1 MDIKNII
8 DKFISFKN
16 SFFIKAKNNQIELNK
31 NQRVDATAYLFMALE
46 KISKENKITREE
58 YDITLQGSI
67 DKDADGIYIM
77 LKKNNLI
84 DDTLI
89 AQLQELKSL
98 EYFEDLKIEDF
109 KNEQK

>member
-1 MDIKNII
+1 MKTN
-8 DKFISFKN
+8 K
-16 SFFIKAKNNQIELNK
+16 IELTR
-31 NQRVDATAYLFMALE
+31 NQRVEATKYLFTTLDE
-46 KISKENKITREE
+46 VCKENKITEEE
-58 YDITLQGSI
+58 YAITLQGSM

-77 LKKNNLI
+77 LRKNNLL

-109 KNEQK
+109 TK